1 MKYKVRKKY
10 ATGGE
15 IGSAIGST
23 VGLIPGI
30 GPAVGPLASL
40 AGGLIGGMFNKKPK
54 TPINTVAGSNQGYR
68 YGGKV
73 KPLGGGAKKFVGPK
87 HEQGG
92 ILIDEQGNPANQQEA
107 IAEVEGGETMQ
118 NDYIFSDEL
127 MVPET
132 DMTFA
137 DAHEMLIAEGASPEE
152 IDELAQMQEQ
162 VKQSEGVADPSMG
175 EQPME
180 QAMMEE
186 GVMAKGGKL
195 PKYGDG
201 GNTNPDRIDRW
212 LDRAESFFDP
222 APRTTNWN
230 GVEMPIHEAGRGR
243 MIMAGGRAAVR
254 GAKTLRNVQRAHQLK
269 NAQTVPYRANLSR
282 NTTPNITNL
291 GNTTAQNATRGRV
304 HPPGTPTQ
312 PFNPP
317 RISRPSAPSTG
328 QAASRTPATQST
340 TPTPASTQPV
350 TPQPAAPTP
359 TTPQPTPQPF
369 RNSQHFID
377 RQAALKAQ
385 KAQKAVEASNKI
397 IAGILTGGTLAGLGG
412 ISYYNQNQ
420 TRPDSV
426 TQSNQTFSTMAD
438 STRTTPAVADT
449 SRTQSYPDVRTQSR
463 RAPRNEEDTKNSF
476 YSGRQENEPTQST
489 TIANTQTTPN
499 QQSRIANPNVSVEDY
514 LNSIGKDGSRTNRN
528 KIAKRLGIDNYTG
541 TAAQNTRMLRELRQ
555 ENSQQQDDA
564 AVVPAQPTQ
573 TVRQPAQSTT
583 SGGYADFFRG
593 YSNARVVPS
602 NTPPVTRSAST
613 TPSVDE
619 IIDDRSDP
627 ERSPYSRRNGGKL
640 PKYNNGGGFN
650 FWTNTADSPTPTI
663 GNTSVTAKK
672 NILNPSNIGLA
683 TQVGSRLG
691 AAMFAPRPKATP
703 RASFVPQS
711 TTSPVFADAR
721 GRNAAG
727 FTTAMRG
734 GNSQAAYAQYL
745 QGMSGIASQEAE
757 FSRQS
762 NLANEQM
769 RMQTEEQ
776 NTSRL
781 VADRDARNRFQ
792 AGRVNLISEA
802 IQLPSLIAQKEEAD
816 KRNRDHQIRLAASRI
831 PDPAER
837 EKFIEEN
844 LYKYGGKLYKKGGK
858 FVKYKRI

>member
-195 PKYGDG
+195 PKYQVG
-201 GNTNPDRIDRW
+201 GNTGLLYTTPDSYTNPNSRFTAGSNYANTRPTELPSSNRTFSVGPSGQTKVISNSR
-212 LDRAESFFDP
+212 LARTARA
-222 APRTTNWN
+222 
-230 GVEMPIHEAGRGR
+230 VGRGVGR
-243 MIMAGGRAAVR
+243 LGAVGSAGTAAYGVGMLVGNSIDNYVNR
-254 GAKTLRNVQRAHQLK
+254 NTNTRERRNQGFLDNLRSSASEMRTSESST
-269 NAQTVPYRANLSR
+269 AQTGSL
-282 NTTPNITNL
+282 
-291 GNTTAQNATRGRV
+291 AQSTKEPLVG
-304 HPPGTPTQ
+304 GTGPVKDIPTQ
-312 PFNPP
+312 P
-317 RISRPSAPSTG
+317 
-328 QAASRTPATQST
+328 TQ
-340 TPTPASTQPV
+340 
-350 TPQPAAPTP
+350 
-359 TTPQPTPQPF
+359 QPT
-369 RNSQHFID
+369 
-377 RQAALKAQ
+377 RQQ
-385 KAQKAVEASNKI
+385 R
-397 IAGILTGGTLAGLGG
+397 GT
-412 ISYYNQNQ
+412 
-420 TRPDSV
+420 
-426 TQSNQTFSTMAD
+426 
-438 STRTTPAVADT
+438 
-449 SRTQSYPDVRTQSR
+449 
-463 RAPRNEEDTKNSF
+463 
-476 YSGRQENEPTQST
+476 
-489 TIANTQTTPN
+489 
-499 QQSRIANPNVSVEDY
+499 ANPNVSVVDY

-583 SGGYADFFRG
+583 PGGYADFFRG

-627 ERSPYSRRNGGKL
+627 ERNSYSRRNGGKL

-650 FWTNTADSPTPTI
+650 FWTNTADSPTPPI
-663 GNTSVTAKK
+663 GNTSATAKK

-776 NTSRL
+776 NTNRL
-781 VADRDARNRFQ
+781 VADRERGYQDW
-792 AGRVNLISEA
+792 AGRAGLAIQATDIPVTQKRQDSFMKSQTINSLMMSVDGLEEPDRSRVLRQRLNASGLFSEA
-802 IQLPSLIAQKEEAD
+802 EISSFTNM
-816 KRNRDHQIRLAASRI
+816 R
-831 PDPAER
+831 
-837 EKFIEEN
+837 F
-844 LYKYGGKLYKKGGK
+844 GGKLKKRK
-858 FVKYKRI
+858 